1 MGNNQSVKILTHVDG
16 DMLNE
21 FDGIL
26 ENSKLKIDIKISAPE
41 NCIIDVNGVNT
52 YYNKGIY
59 SVNIALENYENK
71 IYIKGKSEEFD
82 KTITVYWL
90 KNYTKKYRISLD
102 DNIRFLEDIARNSN
116 KYESIFDNSIR
127 FKRPYNK
134 ERNVEALFMTLKK
147 SDKEYSP
154 TTLYDDY
161 AINESIFH
169 SQSQNATSPESPKG
183 ISYIR
188 HIEQGKQIL
197 LFVREQNEDE
207 YGFTMG
213 YVFLG
218 DASYISSTGSRPM
231 NINWRLETPMPAYL
245 LNESTKLAVG

>member
-1 MGNNQSVKILTHVDG
+1 MFHYMVWNEAVVRSMFKDLDGSVKQITKNTLLVAELVEVLDLLLDDVDFI
-16 DMLNE
+16 E
-21 FDGIL
+21 
-26 ENSKLKIDIKISAPE
+26 SKISLGFGFPLEIHSRYTREQILIAIGDQTFE
-41 NCIIDVNGVNT
+41 RKSSNREGV
-52 YYNKGIY
+52 
-59 SVNIALENYENK
+59 A
-71 IYIKGKSEEFD
+71 
-82 KTITVYWL
+82 
-90 KNYTKKYRISLD
+90 
-102 DNIRFLEDIARNSN
+102 
-116 KYESIFDNSIR
+116 
-127 FKRPYNK
+127 YNK

-169 SQSQNATSPESPKG
+169 SQSQNATSPESTKG